1 MHHRLK
7 VSTEM
12 PSFCFVSL
20 NASLYL
26 ITFWVYLKFL
36 WSRLFGAWT
45 GGMHTSSRDAE
56 FTDLVEWLPWSLWAC
71 HTRQQT
77 TIPDPLCTRE
87 NVESSFSKSLSDYSA
102 QIQPSAHMW
111 STDVVGIVWKFS
123 WHVFK
128 TLCRVQSVLDGSA
141 RFDRRK
147 TVQW

>member
-12 PSFCFVSL
+12 PSFSFVSL
-20 NASLYL
+20 NPPLYL

-36 WSRLFGAWT
+36 WSRLSGARTAGMRIST
-45 GGMHTSSRDAE
+45 GRDAE
-56 FTDLVEWLPWSLWAC
+56 FTDLLEWPPWSLWAC

-87 NVESSFSKSLSDYSA
+87 NVEMWRAHSVKA
-102 QIQPSAHMW
+102 WAIIQPSTHMW
-111 STDVVGIVWKFS
+111 STDVAGIVWKFS

-147 TVQW
+147 TV